1 PYGFFKPG
9 KNFFSLVGVFCLSF
23 FLVRGGPCPPP
34 KLKKRVA
41 KAGSRLLKTKTE
53 VYKLILTAFFIES
66 HDFGSKLL
74 FLHIRRKNY
83 GKARRCFQES
93 DFSR

>member
-1 PYGFFKPG
+1 LQPGEKLYG
-9 KNFFSLVGVFCLSF
+9 LVWRVPPLSF
-23 FLVRGGPCPPP
+23 SRRGPSRPPP

>member
-1 PYGFFKPG
+1 VFETCKIFNTPCGG
-9 KNFFSLVGVFCLSF
+9 VSLIF
-23 FLVRGGPCPPP
+23 FLLGGGPFPPP

>member
-1 PYGFFKPG
+1 FFDPSRYVNRRDG
-9 KNFFSLVGVFCLSF
+9 GVLLPFFCVG
-23 FLVRGGPCPPP
+23 GAPAPPP